1 MRAQSGL
8 YMIIAG
14 QSAIQ
19 TVYSYG
25 CGFAYELFGRINA
38 PDSVKYFTALLNAV
52 RGRLAHANRAC
63 PDHFLEPNPTPICLR
78 HFPRS
83 LVPGPSPTSGQS
95 LAPVPTRRLPLLMPF
110 TMMSLLSLHQMDGS
124 INAVLFLFIP
134 ELFSQSS
141 PFTLTFG
148 PNMSGS
154 G

>member
-1 MRAQSGL
+1 
-8 YMIIAG
+8 MIIAG
-14 QSAIQ
+14 HSAIQ

-83 LVPGPSPTSGQS
+83 LASPHKAIATADAIHHDVIIITS
-95 LAPVPTRRLPLLMPF
+95 
-110 TMMSLLSLHQMDGS
+110 
-124 INAVLFLFIP
+124 
-134 ELFSQSS
+134 
-141 PFTLTFG
+141 
-148 PNMSGS
+148 PNGRKH
-154 G
+154 